1 MVRTISVFADPGM
14 PVSGETGRTPYPH
27 PNDDFEQ
34 AGVLYRVVMTDEDRD
49 HLVSNLVGHLG
60 NAQER
65 IRLRQCA
72 VFYKADAEYGARV
85 AEGVGVS
92 VAEVER
98 LAAMTDDERAATTAS
113 GAGEAA
119 PASTR

>member
-1 MVRTISVFADPGM
+1 M

-34 AGVLYRVVMTDEDRD
+34 AGVLYRAVMTDEDRD
-49 HLVSNLVGHLG
+49 HLVGNIVGHLA

-65 IRLRQCA
+65 IHLRQCA
-72 VFYKADAEYGARV
+72 LFYKADPEYGTRV

-92 VAEVER
+92 VAKVEN
-98 LAAMTDDERAATTAS
+98 LAAMTDEERAAATA
-113 GAGEAA
+113 AA
-119 PASTR
+119 AEPAATR

>member
-1 MVRTISVFADPGM
+1 M
-14 PVSGETGRTPYPH
+14 SGETGRTPYPH

-34 AGVLYRVVMTDEDRD
+34 AGLLYRVVMTDEDRD
-49 HLVSNLVGHLG
+49 HLVSNLVGHLS

-72 VFYKADAEYGARV
+72 IFYKADPEYGTRV
-85 AEGVGVS
+85 AEGLGVS

-98 LAAMTDDERAATTAS
+98 LAAMSDEDRSAATAA
-113 GAGEAA
+113 GAGEAT
-119 PASTR
+119 PAGAR